1 MTVSGVSKWIVAAS
15 VLAAAAASGA
25 IAAEKTSLLARDR
38 LPAQYVK
45 RIKEY
50 QKQLNKLDNSDQ
62 AKGIYRDSS
71 LWGPNYPKLR
81 VCFFEGSQA
90 LREVV
95 ANVAKEWM
103 GDDNSVKLDF
113 GKPGKRRTCQ
123 PDNGK
128 EMQIRVM
135 FSKEG
140 YWSQVG
146 QNSVVFAK
154 QDEPSLNLGGF
165 MNVPPDQLS
174 DYEIGTIRHEFGHAL
189 GIEHE
194 HQNPKG
200 GCDNEYN
207 WKLIY
212 SYLEGPP
219 NNWSKEQIDWN
230 LRQAS
235 GDDLK
240 LTKFDKDSVMLYQFP
255 ADFYKKG
262 QGSKCFVPQPNSQIS
277 SGDRALL
284 AAMYPPSESARLE
297 AFQKNK
303 GKFEAIWKKDKDAGT
318 KGVMFDAVKA
328 FFDRAG
334 TKDAPAEED

>member
-1 MTVSGVSKWIVAAS
+1 MTAYGVSKWILAAG
-15 VLAAAAASGA
+15 VVAAAASGA
-25 IAAEKTSLLARDR
+25 LAEDKKPELARDK
-38 LPAQYVK
+38 LPEKYVK
-45 RIKEY
+45 RMEEY
-50 QKQLNKLDNSDQ
+50 QKALDKLDDSDQ
-62 AKGIYRDSS
+62 AKGIYRNSS

-90 LREVV
+90 LREVI

-103 GDDNSVKLDF
+103 TEDNSIKLDF

-123 PDNGK
+123 PKNGK
-128 EMQIRVM
+128 EMQIRVT
-135 FSKEG
+135 FSQDG

-154 QDEPSLNLGGF
+154 QEEASLNLGGF
-165 MNVPPDQLS
+165 MNVTPDQLS

-207 WKLIY
+207 WDLIY

-219 NNWSKEQIDWN
+219 NNWSKDQIDWN
-230 LRQAS
+230 LRQAA
-235 GDDLK
+235 GDDLQ

-255 ADFYKKG
+255 ADFYK
-262 QGSKCFVPQPNSQIS
+262 QHEQSKCFVPQPNSQIS
-277 SGDRALL
+277 EGDRALL
-284 AAMYPPSESARLE
+284 AAMYPANASARLE
-297 AFQKNK
+297 AFEKNK
-303 GKFEAIWKKDKDAGT
+303 EKFEAIWKKDKDGS

-328 FFDRAG
+328 FFERTG
-334 TKDAPAEED
+334 TKDAPADEE

>member
-1 MTVSGVSKWIVAAS
+1 MTAFGVSKWLAAS
-15 VLAAAAASGA
+15 VIAAATASGA
-25 IAAEKTSLLARDR
+25 IAAEKNAPLARDG
-38 LPAQYVK
+38 LPLKYVK
-45 RIKEY
+45 RIQQYETALK
-50 QKQLNKLDNSDQ
+50 KLDDSDQ
-62 AKGIYRDSS
+62 SKGIFRNSS
-71 LWGPNYPKLR
+71 LWGANYPKIR
-81 VCFFEGSQA
+81 VCFMDGSQA

-103 GDDNSVKLDF
+103 AEDNSIKLDF

-123 PDNGK
+123 PETGK
-128 EMQIRVM
+128 EMQIRVS
-135 FSKEG
+135 FSQEG

-154 QDEPSLNLGGF
+154 QEEPSLNLGEF
-165 MNVPPDQLS
+165 MNVTPDQLS

-207 WKLIY
+207 WDLIY
-212 SYLEGPP
+212 QYLQGPP
-219 NNWSKEQIDWN
+219 NNWPKEQIDWN

-235 GDDLK
+235 GDDLQ

-255 ADFYKKG
+255 AEFYKKG
-262 QGSKCFVPQPNSQIS
+262 AKSKCFSPQPNSQIS
-277 SGDRALL
+277 AGDRAL
-284 AAMYPPSESARLE
+284 AAKMYPANVASRLE

-303 GKFEAIWKKDKDAGT
+303 EEFEKIWNKGKDAGT

-328 FFDRAG
+328 FFERSG

>member
-1 MTVSGVSKWIVAAS
+1 MTALGVSKWILAS
-15 VLAAAAASGA
+15 AIAAAAAGGA
-25 IAAEKTSLLARDR
+25 LAAEKNPLLARDG
-38 LPAQYVK
+38 LPDKYIK
-45 RIKEY
+45 RIKQY
-50 QKQLNKLDNSDQ
+50 QEALEKLDDSDQ
-62 AKGIYRDSS
+62 AKGIYRNST
-71 LWGPNYPKLR
+71 LWGPNYPKIR
-81 VCFFEGSQA
+81 VCFFDGSQE

-103 GDDNSVKLDF
+103 GDDNSIKLDF

-123 PDNGK
+123 PENGK
-128 EMQIRVM
+128 EMQIRIS
-135 FSKEG
+135 FSQDG
-140 YWSQVG
+140 YWSQLG
-146 QNSVVFAK
+146 QNSVVFVDQK
-154 QDEPSLNLGGF
+154 EPSLNLGGF
-165 MNVPPDQLS
+165 MNVAANQLS

-207 WKLIY
+207 WQLIY
-212 SYLEGPP
+212 QYLEGPP
-219 NNWSKEQIDWN
+219 NNWTKETIDWN

-235 GDDLK
+235 GEDLQ
-240 LTKFDKDSVMLYQFP
+240 LTKFDKTSVMLYQFP

-262 QGSKCFVPQPNSQIS
+262 AKSKCFVPNPNSQIS
-277 SGDRALL
+277 GGDRALV
-284 AAMYPPSESARLE
+284 AQMYPANESARLE

-303 GKFEAIWKKDKDAGT
+303 DKFEAIWEKDKDGGT

-328 FFDRAG
+328 FFERSG

>member
-1 MTVSGVSKWIVAAS
+1 MTAFSVSKWVLAS
-15 VLAAAAASGA
+15 VIAMAAAGGA
-25 IAAEKTSLLARDR
+25 MAGENLLLARDK
-38 LPAQYVK
+38 LPVKYVK

-50 QKQLNKLDNSDQ
+50 QKALDKLDDSDQ
-62 AKGIYRDSS
+62 AKGIYRNSS

-103 GDDNSVKLDF
+103 ADNNSVKLDF
-113 GKPGKRRTCQ
+113 GKSGKRRTCQ
-123 PDNGK
+123 PGNGR
-128 EMQIRVM
+128 EMQIRVS
-135 FSKEG
+135 FSQEG

-154 QDEPSLNLGGF
+154 QDEASLNLGGF
-165 MNVPPDQLS
+165 MNVTPDQLS

-207 WKLIY
+207 WQQIY
-212 SYLEGPP
+212 QYLEGPP
-219 NNWSKEQIDWN
+219 NNWTKETIDWN
-230 LRQAS
+230 LRQAA
-235 GDDLK
+235 GEDLQ
-240 LTKFDKDSVMLYQFP
+240 LTKFDKNSVMLYQFP
-255 ADFYKKG
+255 ADFYKRGAK
-262 QGSKCFVPQPNSQIS
+262 SKCFVAQPNSQIS
-277 SGDRALL
+277 SGDRALV
-284 AAMYPPSESARLE
+284 AAMYPANPSARLE

-303 GKFEAIWKKDKDAGT
+303 EKFEAIWKKDKDGT

-328 FFDRAG
+328 FFGRDG

>member
-1 MTVSGVSKWIVAAS
+1 MTALGLSKWIAVSVIAAM
-15 VLAAAAASGA
+15 AASGA
-25 IAAEKTSLLARDR
+25 MAAEKNLLLARDK
-38 LPAQYVK
+38 LPPKYFK

-50 QKQLNKLDNSDQ
+50 EKALNKLDNSDQ
-62 AKGIYRDSS
+62 SKGIYRNSS

-90 LREVV
+90 LRELV
-95 ANVAKEWM
+95 ANTAKEWM
-103 GDDNSVKLDF
+103 TEDNSIRLDF

-123 PDNGK
+123 PGK
-128 EMQIRVM
+128 GNEMQIRVS
-135 FSKEG
+135 FSQDG

-146 QNSVVFAK
+146 QNSVVFVEQK
-154 QDEPSLNLGGF
+154 DPSLNLGGF
-165 MNVPPDQLS
+165 MNVTPDQLG

-212 SYLEGPP
+212 KYLEGPP
-219 NNWSKEQIDWN
+219 NNWTKETIDWN
-230 LRQAS
+230 LRQAA
-235 GDDLK
+235 GEDLQ
-240 LTKFDKDSVMLYQFP
+240 LTKFDKTSVMLYQFP

-262 QGSKCFVPQPNSQIS
+262 ANSGCFVSTPNSQIS
-277 SGDRALL
+277 PGDRALV
-284 AAMYPPSESARLE
+284 AAMYPANAASRLE
-297 AFQKNK
+297 AFKENK
-303 GKFEAIWKKDKDAGT
+303 EKFEKIWNKDGDAGT

-328 FFDRAG
+328 FFDRPG

>member
-1 MTVSGVSKWIVAAS
+1 MTVFGVSKCLLAS
-15 VLAAAAASGA
+15 VIAVTVASGA
-25 IAAEKTSLLARDR
+25 IAAEKNTQIARDK
-38 LPAQYVK
+38 LPAKYVK
-45 RIKEY
+45 RIKQY
-50 QKQLNKLDNSDQ
+50 DKALNKLDDSDE
-62 AKGIYRDSS
+62 AKGIYRNSS

-81 VCFFEGSQA
+81 VCFLEGSQA

-103 GDDNSVKLDF
+103 TPENSVKLDF

-123 PDNGK
+123 PENGK
-128 EMQIRVM
+128 EIQIRVS
-135 FSKEG
+135 FSQEG

-154 QDEPSLNLGGF
+154 QEEASLNLGGF

-174 DYEIGTIRHEFGHAL
+174 DYEIGTIRHEFGHAI

-207 WKLIY
+207 WNRIY

-230 LRQAS
+230 LRQAA
-235 GDDLK
+235 GEDLQ
-240 LTKFDKDSVMLYQFP
+240 LTPFDKDSVMLYQFP
-255 ADFYKKG
+255 ADFYKSG
-262 QGSKCFVPQPNSQIS
+262 DQSKCFSPQPNSQIS
-277 SGDRALL
+277 SGDRALV
-284 AAMYPPSESARLE
+284 AAMYPANAAARLE

-303 GKFEAIWKKDKDAGT
+303 EKFEAIWDKKKDAGT

-334 TKDAPAEED
+334 TKDDPADED